1 MYCRQF
7 LLEGLLKGDKCIF
20 VSTDLSKMQFNALFS
35 DVEKNGNISDRMEF
49 INPCDDI
56 SLPYNNERAISGKA
70 LANAILSSLQR
81 SLEVRSTSKTSMA
94 ASSNQKQDDDDFG
107 STSRPVRLVIDSMT
121 HTLL

>member
-35 DVEKNGNISDRMEF
+35 DVENRNISDRMEF
-49 INPCDDI
+49 INPCDDM

-70 LANAILSSLQR
+70 LANAILSSLER
-81 SLEVRSTSKTSMA
+81 SLQIMSTSKTSTAA

-107 STSRPVRLVIDSMT
+107 RTSRPVRLVIDSMT
-121 HTLL
+121 

>member
-1 MYCRQF
+1 LIPGIYLPTQSTGSKILLLSGPLSAGKTMYCRQF

-56 SLPYNNERAISGKA
+56 SLPYNNERAISG
-70 LANAILSSLQR
+70 
-81 SLEVRSTSKTSMA
+81 
-94 ASSNQKQDDDDFG
+94 
-107 STSRPVRLVIDSMT
+107 LVI
-121 HTLL
+121 